1 MVGVVAAVAAVVL
14 MLLYVASVRAEEST
28 SRKEA
33 LARYGGEQ
41 TEVCVASR
49 DILPG
54 ETINATNTA
63 TGTWLSTLLPQ
74 GVFTSLEDAQG
85 KEVSTTILANE
96 PVCEARLDM
105 GEGVD
110 VPDGLCAVSVPTQ
123 DVRAVGGAL
132 QPGSRI
138 DVYVQ
143 GNSGVSLLGQGLLV
157 LDTSAQGSSKA
168 SSLSWV
174 TLAVTSES
182 VQQLLN
188 ASATQ
193 ELFLVLPGGSAGNAG
208 EVG

>member
-1 MVGVVAAVAAVVL
+1 MAAVAAVVL

-105 GEGVD
+105 GKVLTYRTGS
-110 VPDGLCAVSVPTQ
+110 VPSRFPRRMFARLAGLC
-123 DVRAVGGAL
+123 
-132 QPGSRI
+132 
-138 DVYVQ
+138 
-143 GNSGVSLLGQGLLV
+143 SLAPV
-157 LDTSAQGSSKA
+157 
-168 SSLSWV
+168 
-174 TLAVTSES
+174 
-182 VQQLLN
+182 
-188 ASATQ
+188 
-193 ELFLVLPGGSAGNAG
+193 
-208 EVG
+208 